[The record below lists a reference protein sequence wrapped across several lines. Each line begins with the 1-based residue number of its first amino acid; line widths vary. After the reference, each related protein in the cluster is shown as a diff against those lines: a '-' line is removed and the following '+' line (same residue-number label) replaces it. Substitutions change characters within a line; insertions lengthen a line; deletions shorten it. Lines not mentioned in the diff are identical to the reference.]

1 MGHENVRRAA
11 RYYMYRK
18 WVYHAH
24 GPMGK
29 GNRVRLP
36 PCVVEY
42 IRDRFREPGCDC
54 PIGGALYGSLG
65 GDCRGRHGYT
75 GHRAA
80 PPSVSE

>member
-1 MGHENVRRAA
+1 MQNVRRAA
-11 RYYMYRK
+11 RYFMYRK

-36 PCVVEY
+36 PCVVEL
-42 IRDRFREPGCDC
+42 IRDRFRELGCDC
-54 PIGGALYGSLG
+54 PMGGPLYGFVG
-65 GDCRGRHGYT
+65 GDCGGGHGYK

-80 PPSVSE
+80 PPLVSE

>member
-1 MGHENVRRAA
+1 
-11 RYYMYRK
+11 MYRK

-36 PCVVEY
+36 PCVVEL

-54 PIGGALYGSLG
+54 PMGGPL
-65 GDCRGRHGYT
+65 
-75 GHRAA
+75 
-80 PPSVSE
+80 